1 MGEDILSRDELDA
14 LMDGVKSGEVA
25 TEAGSA
31 APGEVRAHDFARRDR
46 SLQGR
51 LPGLDQIVERASR
64 QLRDN
69 YYRMLRR
76 RPEIASDTV
85 RIETFEECLNTL
97 APNAS
102 VHVVRAKPL
111 RGNGFVAID
120 AALVSTFVDF
130 FFGGAGGPRRQG
142 APRELTA
149 GEQRVV
155 QIALR
160 DALSA
165 FTAAWAP
172 VTALELEIAGHAAN
186 LQYATLHASRDLVCT
201 SRLHVAF
208 EGGEGN
214 LRFVLPYA
222 TIEPVRHLL
231 DGSPKSERVEGDA
244 RWTANL
250 RDDVLDAEIELS
262 SNLVETPIRIGDFLK
277 LRPGDVI
284 PIDIPE
290 LVTLGADAIPLF
302 HARVGT
308 AGGNNALRLV
318 EPVRLKSRD
327 SGFGIRDA
335 NVETEVAHPKSKV
348 TNTKH

>member
-1 MGEDILSRDELDA
+1 MGEEILSRDELDA
-14 LMDGVKSGEVA
+14 LMDGVKSGEIA
-25 TEAGSA
+25 TEDAA
-31 APGEVRAHDFARRDR
+31 LAPGEVRAHDFARRDR

-51 LPGLDQIVERASR
+51 LPGLDQIVERAAR

-76 RPEIASDTV
+76 RPDIASDAV
-85 RIETFEECLNTL
+85 RVESFEECLNAIPPT
-97 APNAS
+97 AS

-130 FFGGAGGPRRQG
+130 FFGGAGGTRRPG
-142 APRELTA
+142 GPRELTQ

-160 DALSA
+160 EALSA

-172 VTALELEIAGHAAN
+172 VTQLELEIAGHAAN

-201 SRLHVAF
+201 SRLHVTF
-208 EGGEGN
+208 DGGEGD

-222 TIEPVRHLL
+222 TVEPVRHLL
-231 DGSPKSERVEGDA
+231 DGSPKSEHVEGDE
-244 RWTANL
+244 RWSANL
-250 RDDVLDAEIELS
+250 RDDLLDAEIELS
-262 SNLVETPIRIGDFLK
+262 SNLVETQIRIGDFLK

-284 PIDIPE
+284 PVDLPE
-290 LVTLGADAIPLF
+290 LVTLGADEIPLF
-302 HARVGT
+302 HARFGT
-308 AGGNNALRLV
+308 AGGNNAVRLV
-318 EPVRLKSRD
+318 EPVRPK
-327 SGFGIRDA
+327 GFGAREA
-335 NVETEVAHPKSKV
+335 SNEVEITNPKSKV
-348 TNTKH
+348 SNTRH

>member
-1 MGEDILSRDELDA
+1 
-14 LMDGVKSGEVA
+14 
-25 TEAGSA
+25 
-31 APGEVRAHDFARRDR
+31 
-46 SLQGR
+46 
-51 LPGLDQIVERASR
+51 
-64 QLRDN
+64 
-69 YYRMLRR
+69 MLRR
-76 RPEIASDTV
+76 RPEIAGDAV
-85 RIETFEECLNTL
+85 RIETFEECLNAL
-97 APNAS
+97 PPSAS

-120 AALVSTFVDF
+120 AALVSTFVDH
-130 FFGGAGGPRRQG
+130 FFGGAGGSRRESG
-142 APRELTA
+142 PRELTA

-160 DALSA
+160 EALGA

-186 LQYATLHASRDLVCT
+186 LQYATMHASRDLVCE
-201 SRLHVAF
+201 SRLHVTF
-208 EGGEGN
+208 DGGEGD
-214 LRFVLPYA
+214 LRIVLPYA

-244 RWTANL
+244 RWSANL

-262 SNLVETPIRIGDFLK
+262 SNLVETRIRIGDFLN

-284 PIDIPE
+284 PVDLPE
-290 LVTLGADAIPLF
+290 LVMLGADEIPLF
-302 HARVGT
+302 HARFGT

-327 SGFGIRDA
+327 SGFGVREP
-335 NVETEVAHPKSKV
+335 NGETEIANPKKNVS
-348 TNTKH
+348 NTRH

>member
-1 MGEDILSRDELDA
+1 MGEEILSRDELDA
-14 LMDGVKSGEVA
+14 LMDGVKSGDIA
-25 TEAGSA
+25 TEAGA
-31 APGEVRAHDFARRDR
+31 MAPGEVRAHDFARRDR

-51 LPGLDQIVERASR
+51 LPGLDQILERAAR

-85 RIETFEECLNTL
+85 RVETFEECLNAIPPT
-97 APNAS
+97 AS

-120 AALVSTFVDF
+120 SALVSTFVDF
-130 FFGGAGGPRRQG
+130 FFGGAGGARRPG
-142 APRELTA
+142 GSRELTQ

-160 DALSA
+160 EALSA

-172 VTALELEIAGHAAN
+172 VTQLELEIAGHAAN

-201 SRLHVAF
+201 SRLTITF
-208 EGGEGN
+208 DGNEGE

-222 TIEPVRHLL
+222 TVEPVRHLL
-231 DGSPKSERVEGDA
+231 DGSPKAERAEGDE
-244 RWTANL
+244 RFTASL

-262 SNLVETPIRIGDFLK
+262 SNLVETRIRIGDFLK

-284 PIDIPE
+284 PVDLPE
-290 LVTLGADAIPLF
+290 LITLGADEIPLF

-308 AGGNNALRLV
+308 AGGNSALRLV
-318 EPVRLKSRD
+318 EPVRPKGL
-327 SGFGIRDA
+327 GARDA
-335 NVETEVAHPKSKV
+335 GNDAESAHPKSRV
-348 TNTKH
+348 SNTRH

>member
-1 MGEDILSRDELDA
+1 MGEEILSRDELDA
-14 LMDGVKSGEVA
+14 LMDGVKSGDIA
-25 TEAGSA
+25 TEAGA
-31 APGEVRAHDFARRDR
+31 MAPGEVRAHDFARRDR

-51 LPGLDQIVERASR
+51 LPGLDQILERAAR

-85 RIETFEECLNTL
+85 RVETFEECLNAIPPT
-97 APNAS
+97 AS

-120 AALVSTFVDF
+120 SALVSTFVDF
-130 FFGGAGGPRRQG
+130 FFGGAGGARRPG
-142 APRELTA
+142 GSRELTQ

-160 DALSA
+160 EALSA

-172 VTALELEIAGHAAN
+172 VTQLELEIAGHAAN

-201 SRLHVAF
+201 SRLTITF
-208 EGGEGN
+208 DGNEGE

-222 TIEPVRHLL
+222 TVEPVRHLL
-231 DGSPKSERVEGDA
+231 DGSPKAERAEGDE
-244 RWTANL
+244 RFTASL

-262 SNLVETPIRIGDFLK
+262 SNLVETRIRIGDFLK

-284 PIDIPE
+284 PVDLPE
-290 LVTLGADAIPLF
+290 LITLGADEIPLF

-318 EPVRLKSRD
+318 EPVRPK
-327 SGFGIRDA
+327 GFGARDA
-335 NVETEVAHPKSKV
+335 GNEAESAHPKSRV
-348 TNTKH
+348 SNTRH

>member
-1 MGEDILSRDELDA
+1 MGEEILSRDELDA
-14 LMDGVKSGEVA
+14 LMDGVKSGEIA
-25 TEAGSA
+25 TEDGAM
-31 APGEVRAHDFARRDR
+31 APGEVRTHDFARRDR

-51 LPGLDQIVERASR
+51 LPGLDQIVERAAR

-76 RPEIASDTV
+76 RPEIASDAV
-85 RIETFEECLNTL
+85 RIESFEECLNAIPPT
-97 APNAS
+97 AS

-130 FFGGAGGPRRQG
+130 FFGGAGGSRRPG
-142 APRELTA
+142 GPRELTQ

-160 DALSA
+160 EALSA

-172 VTALELEIAGHAAN
+172 VTQLELEIAGHAAN

-201 SRLHVAF
+201 SRLTITF
-208 EGGEGN
+208 EGNEGE

-222 TIEPVRHLL
+222 TVEPVRHLL
-231 DGSPKSERVEGDA
+231 DGSPKAERAEGDE
-244 RWTANL
+244 RWTASL

-262 SNLVETPIRIGDFLK
+262 SNLVETRIRIGDFLK

-284 PIDIPE
+284 PVDLPE
-290 LVTLGADAIPLF
+290 TVTLGADEIPLF
-302 HARVGT
+302 HARFGT

-318 EPVRLKSRD
+318 EPIRPKV
-327 SGFGIRDA
+327 RDA
-335 NVETEVAHPKSKV
+335 NAATLLTNVSNSK
-348 TNTKH
+348 H